1 MCTGQFTDDFLP
13 LPCVQDN
20 SLVNFWPYTCT
31 GQFSGELLPKRGDN
45 QVIYRI
51 NIQRWTFVS
60 QSILLQWTFFPSS
73 NNLKPLEPIGGHT
86 CFECEHTISE
96 QSKDTNFWPFF
107 SVFCILDLRMLSYK
121 LQGASQSVPL
131 CCVKREISLWHVC
144 ICTSVEHWASLAQQV
159 KAWLYYNNYIY
170 YDIDSTLLAMMYSTW
185 IY

>member
-1 MCTGQFTDDFLP
+1 M
-13 LPCVQDN
+13 
-20 SLVNFWPYTCT
+20 NFCAPKYTA
-31 GQFSGELLPKRGDN
+31 PMN
-45 QVIYRI
+45 
-51 NIQRWTFVS
+51 
-60 QSILLQWTFFPSS
+60 FFPLKQYPKNSFSS
-73 NNLKPLEPIGGHT
+73 KLPFEHT

-96 QSKDTNFWPFF
+96 QSKDTNFCPFF
-107 SVFCILDLRMLSYK
+107 SVFCILRMLSYR